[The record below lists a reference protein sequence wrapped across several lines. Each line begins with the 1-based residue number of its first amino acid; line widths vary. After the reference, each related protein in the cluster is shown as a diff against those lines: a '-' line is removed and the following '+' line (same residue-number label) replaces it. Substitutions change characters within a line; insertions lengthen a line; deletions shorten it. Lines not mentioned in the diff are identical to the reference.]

1 MDQRHYVTH
10 QHQQFHLQQEIS
22 VQYAPQANYDVRRR
36 HRIRQNA
43 PRVVPQMIGL
53 VHVMNSLRKLI
64 SSY

>member
-10 QHQQFHLQQEIS
+10 QHRQCHLQQEIS

-36 HRIRQNA
+36 RRIRQNA